1 MGKSFAPSRPALP
14 ATPSNPEASAIET
27 GTWRRES
34 GVGDLLLAAFI
45 TQLSA
50 GRTQFTAE
58 PTGWGLLDSTAAP
71 PCYNHG
77 STRPRFSILLC
88 LQQKNKHTHTTPSFR
103 QWFGWDGYAQR
114 PNPSQSLADDD
125 GRRTSITV
133 GWLDGWLAGWKDARY
148 GRKYFSLE

>member
-1 MGKSFAPSRPALP
+1 MGKSFAPSRPAPP

-34 GVGDLLLAAFI
+34 GVGDLLLTAFI

-58 PTGWGLLDSTAAP
+58 PTGWGMLDSTAAP
-71 PCYNHG
+71 PYYNHG

-88 LQQKNKHTHTTPSFR
+88 LQKKHTQPHL
-103 QWFGWDGYAQR
+103 FGSGSVGMGMLSVQIR
-114 PNPSQSLADDD
+114 PNPWLTMMDGGQASQSA
-125 GRRTSITV
+125 GWMA
-133 GWLDGWLAGWKDARY
+133 GWLVGKMLVTAENTFHWNK
-148 GRKYFSLE
+148 